1 MEEREVVVIG
11 GGLTGLVTAFWL
23 RKKGVDALIIEKDN
37 KPGGVIRTAREQ
49 GFVYETGPNTGVL
62 SHPEVAMLFDELETK
77 CKLEPADRSAK
88 KRLIWKNNCWHPLP
102 SGLMEAI
109 KTPLFSK
116 TDKFRILLEP
126 FRKRGKDPFESL
138 ESMVKRRLG
147 QSFLDYA
154 IDPFISGIYAGDPSY
169 LVPRYALPKLYA
181 LEQKYGSFIKGA
193 VMKRLE
199 KKDEM
204 EKKVTREVFSVEGG
218 LDNLTGAL
226 ESEIGPQNIRTGVS
240 GSVVTPF
247 NNGYLISGNFRGKE
261 LEVQAQ
267 YVISTIGS
275 FELAELLPF
284 LNRDELSLIN
294 NLKYSGVIQITMG
307 FNNWKGVDMK
317 AFGGLVPSIE
327 KRDILGILF
336 PSSFL
341 KKRAPDGGALLSVFM
356 GGYRNPEMLG
366 LPDDRII
373 DLALKETATMMQLDA
388 CEPDLLKLHR
398 YKHAIPQYGMNSM
411 QRIEAIVRLQSEHR
425 GLILAGN
432 IHEGIGMSDRI
443 RQGKRLA
450 DHTAKAF

>member
-1 MEEREVVVIG
+1 MEERDVVIIG

-23 RKKGVDALIIEKDN
+23 RKKGIDALIIEKDN
-37 KPGGVIRTAREQ
+37 KPGGVIRTLREQ

-62 SHPEVAMLFDELETK
+62 SHPEVAMLFDELGTK
-77 CKLEPADRSAK
+77 CKLEPADISAK
-88 KRLIWKNNCWHPLP
+88 KRLIWKNDRWHPLP

-109 KTPLFSK
+109 KTPLFSNA
-116 TDKFRILLEP
+116 DKSRILLEP

-181 LEQKYGSFIKGA
+181 LEQKYGSFIRGA
-193 VMKRLE
+193 LMKKLE

-204 EKKVTREVFSVEGG
+204 EKKATREVFSVEGG

-226 ESEIGPQNIRTGVS
+226 ESEIGTPNIRTGVS

-247 NNGYLISGNFRGKE
+247 NNGYLICGDSCGKDMK
-261 LEVQAQ
+261 VQAR

-275 FELAELLPF
+275 YGLAELLPF
-284 LNRDELSLIN
+284 LNGDDLSLIN
-294 NLKYSGVIQITMG
+294 NLRYSGVIQITMG
-307 FNNWKGVDMK
+307 FNKWTGMDVR

-327 KRDILGILF
+327 KRKILGILF

-341 KKRAPDGGALLSVFM
+341 KKRAPEEGALLSVFM
-356 GGYRNPEMLG
+356 GGYRNPEMLEM
-366 LPDDRII
+366 PDERITEM
-373 DLALKETATMMQLDA
+373 ALKETETMMQLDA
-388 CEPDLLKLHR
+388 CVPDLLKLHR
-398 YKHAIPQYGMNSM
+398 YKHAIPQYGINSM
-411 QRIEAIVRLQSEHR
+411 QRLEAIVRLQSEHR

-432 IHEGIGMSDRI
+432 IQEGIGMSDRI

-450 DHTAKAF
+450 GHIAKAF